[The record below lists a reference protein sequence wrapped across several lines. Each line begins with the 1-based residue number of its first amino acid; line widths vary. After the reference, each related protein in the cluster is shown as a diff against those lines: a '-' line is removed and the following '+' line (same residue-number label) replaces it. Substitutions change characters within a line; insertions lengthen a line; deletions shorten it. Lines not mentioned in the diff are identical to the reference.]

1 MILVTHLFAVQIT
14 INWTY
19 QDIHE
24 DFPMLS
30 WYVPSP
36 LKKDKEKE
44 QENRKEV
51 YNVVSDCDKKYI
63 KIDNKNKFLPF
74 ITLRCILSRFVLIIP
89 FRTTFT
95 LITVAVACIIK
106 SR

>member
-36 LKKDKEKE
+36 LKKDKKKE

-51 YNVVSDCDKKYI
+51 YKVVSDRDEKYI
-63 KIDNKNKFLPF
+63 KIDNPEINFYH
-74 ITLRCILSRFVLIIP
+74 S
-89 FRTTFT
+89 
-95 LITVAVACIIK
+95 
-106 SR
+106 

>member
-1 MILVTHLFAVQIT
+1 MILVTHLSAVQIT
-14 INWTY
+14 INWAY

-51 YNVVSDCDKKYI
+51 YKVVSDRDEKYI
-63 KIDNKNKFLPF
+63 KIDNPEINFYH
-74 ITLRCILSRFVLIIP
+74 S
-89 FRTTFT
+89 
-95 LITVAVACIIK
+95 
-106 SR
+106 

>member
-1 MILVTHLFAVQIT
+1 MILVTHLSAVKIR

-36 LKKDKEKE
+36 LKKDKEK
-44 QENRKEV
+44 N
-51 YNVVSDCDKKYI
+51 KKIEKKCIMLSVIVI
-63 KIDNKNKFLPF
+63 KN
-74 ITLRCILSRFVLIIP
+74 IL
-89 FRTTFT
+89 
-95 LITVAVACIIK
+95 K
-106 SR
+106 